1 MLTVLENSRV
11 SPPPAT
17 VGDRTLPLTFFDM
30 IWIPFF
36 PIHQVFFYEFRHS
49 REDFLE
55 KVVPNLKHSLSI
67 TLQHFFPFA
76 GNLILFPEPNSERK
90 PEIRHVEGDSVSVTF
105 VECDLDFND
114 LTGYHPRNCDMFY
127 PLVPLLGRATK
138 VSDYLTVPLFSVQV
152 TLFPNSGISIGLT
165 NHHSLC
171 DASTRYNFLKA
182 WSSIAK
188 HGTDEFFLA
197 NKSLPFYERVIKYP
211 SSLDELCLNIP
222 GIPAITMEYQPPHLV
237 SPTDK
242 VRTTIVLTQEHINRL
257 KKWVSTQL
265 PTLEYV
271 SSFSVA
277 CAYMWRCMAKS
288 HVLIGERN
296 GDDDLERFV
305 CAVDW
310 RSRLDPPVPQ
320 TYFGNCVGASITP
333 TVKSTILAGDN
344 GFFTAAELFGK
355 ALSETLK
362 KKNGVIVDGETVI
375 KTAFLP
381 IPGLSVS
388 GTPRTKIYDVDFGW
402 GKPKKHETI
411 SIDYNSS
418 ISVNASKESHADIE
432 IGVSL
437 PAKQLDAFLS
447 IFSEELE
454 SLLLKEY

>member
-1 MLTVLENSRV
+1 MDTLLPY
-11 SPPPAT
+11 PP
-17 VGDRTLPLTFFDM
+17 
-30 IWIPFF
+30 
-36 PIHQVFFYEFRHS
+36 
-49 REDFLE
+49 
-55 KVVPNLKHSLSI
+55 
-67 TLQHFFPFA
+67 
-76 GNLILFPEPNSERK
+76 GNLILFPEPNGERK

-197 NKSLPFYERVIKYP
+197 SKSLPFYERVITYP

-222 GIPAITMEYQPPHLV
+222 GIPAINMEYQPPHLV

-242 VRTTIVLTQEHINRL
+242 VRATIVLTQDT
-257 KKWVSTQL
+257 S
-265 PTLEYV
+265 
-271 SSFSVA
+271 
-277 CAYMWRCMAKS
+277 
-288 HVLIGERN
+288 IGLRNGN

-333 TVKSTILAGDN
+333 TIKSTILAGEN
-344 GFFTAAELFGK
+344 GFLTAAELFGK

-362 KKNGVIVDGETVI
+362 KKNGVIEDGETLI
-375 KTAFLP
+375 KTAFMP

-432 IGVSL
+432 IGSTNVDLSTRSPFFFVSDL
-437 PAKQLDAFLS
+437 GNSSRLVDVLW
-447 IFSEELE
+447 I
-454 SLLLKEY
+454 